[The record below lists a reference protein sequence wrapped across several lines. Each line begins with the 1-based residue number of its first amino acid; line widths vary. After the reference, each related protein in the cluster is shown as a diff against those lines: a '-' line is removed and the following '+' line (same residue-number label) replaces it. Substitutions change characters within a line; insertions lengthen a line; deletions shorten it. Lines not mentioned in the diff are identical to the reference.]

1 MSVDENLA
9 GISNVLLYGAMT
21 AYVVAMIAFALD
33 LADGQRTAKGE
44 AARRARLERE
54 AAKAGGAVA
63 TLPPPAALAR
73 GRRRAAAVATSVLG
87 VAFLLH
93 LGSVVTRGFS
103 VDRVPWGN
111 MFEFAVTGCLVVT
124 GVFLAALV
132 HARRNGFAGGRD
144 LRYLGTFV
152 VGPVL
157 LTLGLAL
164 RAWYVEAAEL
174 VPALDS
180 YWLIIHVAVAF
191 LASAL
196 FTIGFS
202 TTVLQLVQD
211 SRETRQREGRRTG
224 VSFMAALPS
233 AQELER
239 TSARLHAVAF
249 VLWTFTIIAGAIW
262 AQKAWSRYWGWDAK
276 EVWSFVIWVAYAAYL
291 HARATRGWDGRRAA
305 YLSMVGFTCLVA
317 NFTIV
322 NIYFVGLHS
331 YAGV

>member
-1 MSVDENLA
+1 MTVDENLA
-9 GISNVLLYGAMT
+9 GLSNVLLYGAMT
-21 AYVVAMIAFALD
+21 AYLVSLVAFAMD

-44 AARRARLERE
+44 AARQARLAKE
-54 AAKAGGAVA
+54 AQRTGGSVA
-63 TLPPPAALAR
+63 LAPPAPPVR
-73 GRRRAAAVATSVLG
+73 GRRRSAAIATSVLAA
-87 VAFLLH
+87 AFVLH
-93 LGSVVTRGFS
+93 LASVLARGVS
-103 VDRVPWGN
+103 VGRVPWGN
-111 MFEFAVTGCLVVT
+111 MFEFAVTGAVVVT
-124 GVFLAALV
+124 GVYLAALV
-132 HARRNGFAGGRD
+132 QARRSGIGGGRD

-164 RAWYVEAAEL
+164 RTFYVEAAEL

-211 SRETRQREGRRTG
+211 SRETRRREGRTVG
-224 VSFMAALPS
+224 ASFMDAMPS

-249 VLWTFTIIAGAIW
+249 VLWTFTLIAGAIW

-276 EVWSFVIWVAYAAYL
+276 EVWTFVIWVVYATYL
-291 HARATRGWDGRRAA
+291 HARATRGWDGRPAA
-305 YLSMVGFTCLVA
+305 YLSMVGFACLIA
-317 NFTIV
+317 NFTLV
-322 NIYFVGLHS
+322 NLVFDGLHS